1 MDELFCIDERGKI
14 VYAQIDIVME
24 KIRQKRQLFLERVE
38 DKSMVKIKCKK
49 EKFLIKGTFDMG
61 IAGVFENKR
70 YGKGNIELDDFIGE
84 VEDLLDTLE
93 DLDEEYGGELKQAF
107 LGVKRDGKS
116 LAKAMEEYL
125 NKKEEKVQKNIKQM
139 NDYFLYRVI
148 EEWVECETPFWECKE
163 AILPEYADKYEEADY
178 KQLYQ
183 NKELCAAVDALYNEY
198 NEAPNDGSMVKT
210 DVEALA
216 KKLFPMFDF
225 DGLKKSIHPDCL
237 VFGEDGMSVQ
247 FSDGWGDYFY
257 CSACEKFDEN
267 LAPGAWANF

>member
-1 MDELFCIDERGKI
+1 MVSVKCENGE
-14 VYAQIDIVME
+14 
-24 KIRQKRQLFLERVE
+24 FLV
-38 DKSMVKIKCKK
+38 
-49 EKFLIKGTFDMG
+49 KGTFDIG
-61 IAGVFENKR
+61 IAGVFEN
-70 YGKGNIELDDFIGE
+70 N
-84 VEDLLDTLE
+84 
-93 DLDEEYGGELKQAF
+93 EYGEDKIGFSSFMGDIDKFVKYILDGSEQRYRRDIKQAF
-107 LGVKRDGKS
+107 ANVKRDADS

-125 NKKEEKVQKNIKQM
+125 NKKEEKVQKNIKQV

-148 EEWVECETPFWECKE
+148 EDWVDCETPFWECKE

-183 NKELCAAVDALYNEY
+183 NEELSAAVDALYNEY

-225 DGLKKSIHPDCL
+225 DGLMKSIHPDCL
-237 VFGEDGMSVQ
+237 VFCEDGMSVQ